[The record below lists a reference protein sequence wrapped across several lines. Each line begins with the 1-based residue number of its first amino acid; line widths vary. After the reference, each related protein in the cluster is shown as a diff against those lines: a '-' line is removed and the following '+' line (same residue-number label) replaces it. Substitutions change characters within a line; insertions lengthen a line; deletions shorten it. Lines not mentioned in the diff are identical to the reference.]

1 MMDRVLQKRPQ
12 LRPAFRR
19 QPAQIAHRRVA
30 AVVGGVGVPGMTE
43 IAEGD
48 VERRRAFEEWPGH
61 GGGGVGDHAAA
72 ATGEGFEP
80 FHCRRGDGLVL
91 PEHEHGVEA
100 LRQRRRAGEHF
111 LGDEHRRQADV
122 GERVEHLERAVGVG
136 LRVGCHGDL
145 PLRVKQADS
154 WTRGGFRQQPAEL
167 LHEATAERR
176 LLALRAV
183 GFEHLAA
190 AISIGE
196 RRAHLEGVAGA
207 LGAEAGEHQRVAE
220 MNTGHAVHVEHG
232 VDPQRL
238 PRPAVAV
245 QKRGGEHR
253 FVDVLGGA
261 SLVVPDRDEPEIER
275 LVAAGVIAAAARSA
289 VVDRVGARVH
299 ERGVELAERVEVAR
313 VAAGVERHDRVI
325 PGEAAIL
332 EFRQGGG
339 VECRAASGDL
349 LGPAAG
355 GLIQIVHRFRRSHRR
370 GQPHGVFGVQPIE
383 ASLLLERVEQRLF
396 LFRQV
401 LLELRAHG
409 APLPVTDEMTEIA
422 VIDRVT
428 LGVVIKDLARE
439 CGVAHAD
446 GIAEH
451 ESAAVFAVG
460 GGARVRGI
468 EAEGPGGVL
477 GPEQRPAVGECV
489 ELLLFGGGVRPLLV
503 GEEVAH
509 EIDFRRLAD
518 LPALRGDAEFVDHH
532 AGGGDG
538 RLPHCEIHGRLG
550 VAHLRGGG
558 IRAVPQPLGRQQQMQ
573 PGHALHRIEL
583 SAIDRHARF
592 AGRRERHDG
601 LCGLG

>member
-1 MMDRVLQKRPQ
+1 MLGIREESLFGTAALRLIAEELLQVEHAVVGDGDEPRLAAGERADGHVGIGAVERHMMDRVLQKRPQ

-207 LGAEAGEHQRVAE
+207 LGA
-220 MNTGHAVHVEHG
+220 
-232 VDPQRL
+232 
-238 PRPAVAV
+238 
-245 QKRGGEHR
+245 
-253 FVDVLGGA
+253 
-261 SLVVPDRDEPEIER
+261 
-275 LVAAGVIAAAARSA
+275 
-289 VVDRVGARVH
+289 
-299 ERGVELAERVEVAR
+299 
-313 VAAGVERHDRVI
+313 
-325 PGEAAIL
+325 
-332 EFRQGGG
+332 
-339 VECRAASGDL
+339 
-349 LGPAAG
+349 
-355 GLIQIVHRFRRSHRR
+355 
-370 GQPHGVFGVQPIE
+370 
-383 ASLLLERVEQRLF
+383 
-396 LFRQV
+396 
-401 LLELRAHG
+401 
-409 APLPVTDEMTEIA
+409 
-422 VIDRVT
+422 
-428 LGVVIKDLARE
+428 
-439 CGVAHAD
+439 
-446 GIAEH
+446 
-451 ESAAVFAVG
+451 
-460 GGARVRGI
+460 
-468 EAEGPGGVL
+468 
-477 GPEQRPAVGECV
+477 
-489 ELLLFGGGVRPLLV
+489 
-503 GEEVAH
+503 
-509 EIDFRRLAD
+509 
-518 LPALRGDAEFVDHH
+518 
-532 AGGGDG
+532 
-538 RLPHCEIHGRLG
+538 
-550 VAHLRGGG
+550 
-558 IRAVPQPLGRQQQMQ
+558 
-573 PGHALHRIEL
+573 
-583 SAIDRHARF
+583 
-592 AGRRERHDG
+592 
-601 LCGLG
+601 